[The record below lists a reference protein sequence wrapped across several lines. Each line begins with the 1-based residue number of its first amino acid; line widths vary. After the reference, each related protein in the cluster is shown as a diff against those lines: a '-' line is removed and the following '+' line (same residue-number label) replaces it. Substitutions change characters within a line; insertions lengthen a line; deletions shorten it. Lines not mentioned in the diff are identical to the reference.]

1 VCECHSK
8 QPKKEE
14 VAYTAQDEEQSL
26 LLAELETVDP
36 LTVGD
41 YSGIH
46 ISGDGSGLLSN
57 VSGEVK
63 SAVAQPLDLA
73 DTCVLHGA
81 AAKRAIAAAR
91 VQSTDSKSAGE
102 ELVHIIEQKVYAD
115 VHDEEDKDPQRW
127 VLDTGASNH
136 MTGSRATFA
145 TIDTRTAGTEIRR
158 RVSHAN

>member
-14 VAYTAQDEEQSL
+14 VAYTAQDEEQSI
-26 LLAELETVDP
+26 AELETVDP

-81 AAKRAIAAAR
+81 VAKRAIAAAR
-91 VQSTDSKSAGE
+91 VQSTDSKSASE
-102 ELVHIIEQKVYAD
+102 ELVHIIE
-115 VHDEEDKDPQRW
+115 
-127 VLDTGASNH
+127 
-136 MTGSRATFA
+136 
-145 TIDTRTAGTEIRR
+145 
-158 RVSHAN
+158 